1 MVKKPK
7 AKGNKFENDVL
18 RQCRVIHP
26 ASYKTLGSGNSK
38 DDKGDIVF
46 KNYLIE
52 CKHMKD
58 FTDGQLKGFFKKVSA
73 EAMQR
78 LIDRG
83 GDIKEGLTPLLVFK
97 KNQRRPQVMF
107 TFTNPH
113 PIFMYWD
120 EFLEDLK

>member
-18 RQCRVIHP
+18 RQCRAIDRM
-26 ASYKTLGSGNSK
+26 SYKTLGSGNAK

-52 CKHMKD
+52 CKHEKD
-58 FTDGQLKGFFKKVSA
+58 FTDGKLAKYFKKVSE
-73 EAMQR
+73 EAF
-78 LIDRG
+78 DRS
-83 GDIKEGLTPLLVFK
+83 KESFFGCKPLLVFK
-97 KNQRRPQVMF
+97 TNRRRPMVMF
-107 TFTNPH
+107 TFTNSH

-120 EFLEDLK
+120 DFLEHIVNEE